1 MIGYSLVGKLKAEE
15 YEKNCKEYDEIIN
28 MFKELGSGKLDRQ
41 DVVNNIT
48 NMINNG
54 LLDKLTELV
63 DEIESYETYGGL
75 M

>member
-1 MIGYSLVGKLKAEE
+1 MIGYSLVGKLKSEE

-41 DVVNNIT
+41 DVVNNVT

-54 LLDKLTELV
+54 LLDKLTDLV
-63 DEIESYETYGGL
+63 DEIESYEKYGGL